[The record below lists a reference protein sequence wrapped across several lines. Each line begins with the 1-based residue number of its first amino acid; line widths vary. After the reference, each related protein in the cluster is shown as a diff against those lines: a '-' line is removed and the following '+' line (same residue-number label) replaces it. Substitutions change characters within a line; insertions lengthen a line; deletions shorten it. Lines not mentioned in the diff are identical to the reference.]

1 MSPLARVFRWGNRL
15 SATTVPTGP
24 AALWIWSETALL
36 HGQGPT
42 ARELLGQP

>member
-1 MSPLARVFRWGNRL
+1 MSALERVCRWADRL
-15 SATTVPTGP
+15 SATTVSTGP

-42 ARELLGQP
+42 VRNLLGQS